1 MHTYEQ
7 AERWLSGRRRT
18 TRNRLIANYYSWVRI
33 PPSPVLKFLL
43 IKLMKQL
50 FYLVGTISLLI
61 AINPRIGSNETL
73 GGSYAVSCNFSSGIF
88 ISKDG
93 VQFMP
98 GMKDGGLFAPL
109 FDVRRLVGCL

>member
-1 MHTYEQ
+1 
-7 AERWLSGRRRT
+7 
-18 TRNRLIANYYSWVRI
+18 
-33 PPSPVLKFLL
+33 
-43 IKLMKQL
+43 MKQL

-61 AINPRIGSNETL
+61 AINPRIGNDETL
-73 GGSYAVSCNFSSGIF
+73 GGPYAVSCNFNTGIF

-98 GMKDGGLFAPL
+98 GMKDGGFLAPF